1 MPDAIRTTVESL
13 GTKRF
18 DPYLRDLDLP
28 LRATFFPVGFRLNI
42 ATNSRDVLEAA
53 AESWSHWR
61 RQEFEGGPLEFRVVV
76 HPEGELAREPV
87 FRMQGHLTSVVSD
100 AGRDR

>member
-1 MPDAIRTTVESL
+1 MSTVESL

-53 AESWSHWR
+53 APPHVDSVRGNLIDLLTPAEVKALDRITGKVVDHL
-61 RQEFEGGPLEFRVVV
+61 QPGG
-76 HPEGELAREPV
+76 G
-87 FRMQGHLTSVVSD
+87 
-100 AGRDR
+100 